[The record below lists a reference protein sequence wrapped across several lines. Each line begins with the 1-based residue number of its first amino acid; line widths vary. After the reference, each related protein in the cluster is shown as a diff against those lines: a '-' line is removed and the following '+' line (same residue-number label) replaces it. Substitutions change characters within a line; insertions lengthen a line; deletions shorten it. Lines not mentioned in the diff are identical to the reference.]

1 MKILVAD
8 KVVAT
13 SHDFPSVNC
22 TIDAEDM
29 RYISSLLRNNYSNT
43 ILATIRETYA
53 NAVDANIENGFN
65 PESIEIKCPTSLDQ
79 TYSVRD
85 FGAGLSR
92 DQIFNLYSKFGKST
106 KRGSDLSIGGFG
118 IGRFAPLSY
127 KDSFTVTSYH
137 NGVKT
142 IYSIYISEENDTKID
157 EVFVESTSEKNG
169 ICITVGVSKNDINKF
184 NEEISNFFSNF
195 EILPKFLNIQA
206 EIVKPEILS
215 VGNGWQI
222 RKSPNGY
229 SSWAI
234 GEQGIVMGGIYYPIN
249 PELVD
254 FNDSDAAF
262 AWTKHLNRLV
272 FIADIGSVSLH
283 HSRETLEYNKTTK
296 SYLKSRYKAFCEEFT
311 NSIKNKIAQF
321 DCLRDAMDYYK
332 EIKNTFPR
340 NAFDKL
346 ESQDVFV
353 FKGYKI
359 TAFTFN
365 RSSYEENGKNHRIP
379 VYTKTYSLV
388 NNDRVSVSKCYSIIN
403 DKNSYIVFH
412 DMPDNTKIAP
422 RVFDLLKKYSSVIV
436 IAHDPSIISSDI
448 VNGVNKF
455 KELNRFD
462 LIQSGFCNLSKLT
475 PVKLPSNRKS
485 SAAGSYTPNYFSK
498 IQGSTFRY
506 SASSASCAQE
516 INDVSITKL
525 YLPISGGQP
534 LNQYSQFYLEKN
546 KLNSRFFSELGE
558 LFNVPIYGVSN
569 NVAATT
575 KFKNRADFVDVIKFI
590 QDKWNS
596 RTDEVKSLILEYIS
610 CVTDDAYNIMTF
622 TVMVSDIITCQK
634 YNYKLKTCSEL
645 LKKVNMFEF
654 AIFIKKWRHV
664 LENLKIN
671 MSHDNETPVS
681 ICAKY
686 LNQVTEEVYKNYP
699 MLEVHGDLW
708 HSDRDKNEAKFK
720 KYISFVNQ
728 QNSVDF
734 SKI

>member
-53 NAVDANIENGFN
+53 NAVDANIENGLN

-137 NGVKT
+137 NAVKT

-157 EVFVESTSEKNG
+157 EIFSNSTSEKNG

-184 NEEISNFFSNF
+184 NSEISNFFSNF
-195 EILPKFLNIQA
+195 EILPKILNIQTQ
-206 EIVKPEILS
+206 IVKPEILS
-215 VGNGWQI
+215 SGNGWQI
-222 RKSPNGY
+222 RRSPNHY
-229 SSWAI
+229 SSWSV
-234 GEQGIVMGGIYYPIN
+234 GEQGIVMGGIFYPIN

-262 AWTKHLNRLV
+262 AWTKHLNKLV
-272 FIADIGSVSLH
+272 FIVDIGSVSLH

-332 EIKNTFPR
+332 EIKNTFPS
-340 NAFDKL
+340 NAFSKL

-353 FKGYKI
+353 FKGHKI
-359 TAFTFN
+359 TAFNFN
-365 RSSYEENGKNHRIP
+365 RATYEENGKDHRIP
-379 VYTKTYSLV
+379 VYTKTYSLASK
-388 NNDRVSVSKCYSIIN
+388 DRVSVSKCYSIIN

-422 RVFDLLKKYSSVIV
+422 RVFDLLKKYSTVIV
-436 IAHDPSIISSDI
+436 IAHDLSIISSNI

-455 KELNRFD
+455 KEINRFD
-462 LIQSGFCNLSKLT
+462 LIKSGFCNLSELT
-475 PVKLPSNRKS
+475 PVKLASNRKP
-485 SAAGSYTPNYFSK
+485 SAVGSYTPNYFYK
-498 IQGSTFRY
+498 IDGCRF
-506 SASSASCAQE
+506 SSSSNLTSE
-516 INDVSITKL
+516 INNTSIVKL
-525 YLPISGGQP
+525 YFPVVNSSPIK
-534 LNQYSQFYLEKN
+534 QYSSFSSEKN
-546 KLNSRFFSELGE
+546 KVNTRIFADASVA
-558 LFNVPIYGVSN
+558 FNIEIYGVSN
-569 NVAATT
+569 NVAETT
-575 KFKNRADFVDVIKFI
+575 KFKNRADFVDFTKFI
-590 QDKWNS
+590 QNKWDSLSDNEKELVAEYFSCQNS
-596 RTDEVKSLILEYIS
+596 DNCKTVIDNNSIMENVKIQNDFVEKKKNNIEALRDLNALEFTFFIYKYITTLK
-610 CVTDDAYNIMTF
+610 VFGAKFIFNN
-622 TVMVSDIITCQK
+622 VDI
-634 YNYKLKTCSEL
+634 NDL
-645 LKKVNMFEF
+645 LGETYKKV
-654 AIFIKKWRHV
+654 
-664 LENLKIN
+664 KIEIIN
-671 MSHDNETPVS
+671 
-681 ICAKY
+681 K
-686 LNQVTEEVYKNYP
+686 YP
-699 MLEVHGDLW
+699 MIQIFDSLW
-708 HSDRDKNEAKFK
+708 HHEQNVHQYLFK
-720 KYISFVNQ
+720 DYIDGINK
-728 QNSVDF
+728 QNSVDI